1 MADSNGVAR
10 VASSFESDFQ
20 EFNGRSPTAE
30 ETKRHL
36 AFDRLAKTSSL
47 DPATV
52 LLIVDAGRIGSI
64 DNALAA
70 FAETLEQVSQRIDDL
85 AKKPAAIV
93 DGSTC
98 SAQLDAMETRQK
110 EQSAQLRTLDAL
122 ARRNVPEANEGRVTR
137 DLIIFILAML
147 VTFASAMVG
156 ARFMPP
162 MPITIVAALALG
174 IALTLGYQYLTP
186 IVLRSKRG

>member
-1 MADSNGVAR
+1 MADSNSVSR

-36 AFDRLAKTSSL
+36 AFDRLAKTSNL

-52 LLIVDAGRIGSI
+52 LLIVDAGRVGSI
-64 DNALAA
+64 DNAFAA
-70 FAETLEQVSQRIDDL
+70 FAETLEQVSRRIDDL

-93 DGSTC
+93 DAGTC
-98 SAQLDAMETRQK
+98 SAQLDAIETRQK

-122 ARRNVPEANEGRVTR
+122 ARGNVPEANEGRVTR
-137 DLIIFILAML
+137 NLIIFILAVL

-156 ARFMPP
+156 ARFMP
-162 MPITIVAALALG
+162 PITIVAALALG
-174 IALTLGYQYLTP
+174 IALTLGYQYLTL
-186 IVLRSKRG
+186 IVLRSKRR

>member
-30 ETKRHL
+30 EMKRHL
-36 AFDRLAKTSSL
+36 AFDRLAKTTSL

-52 LLIVDAGRIGSI
+52 LLIVDAGRIGSL
-64 DNALAA
+64 DKALATL
-70 FAETLEQVSQRIDDL
+70 AEKLEQVSQRIDDPT
-85 AKKPAAIV
+85 KKPAAIV
-93 DGSTC
+93 DAGTC
-98 SAQLDAMETRQK
+98 SAQLDAIATRQK
-110 EQSAQLRTLDAL
+110 EQGAQLRTLDAL
-122 ARRNVPEANEGRVTR
+122 ARRNGPEANEGRVSR

-147 VTFASAMVG
+147 VTFASATVG

-162 MPITIVAALALG
+162 IAIVAPLVLG
-174 IALTLGYQYLTP
+174 IGLTLGYQYLAP

>member
-1 MADSNGVAR
+1 MADSNSVSR

-36 AFDRLAKTSSL
+36 AFDRLAKTSTL

-64 DNALAA
+64 DKALAA
-70 FAETLEQVSQRIDDL
+70 FAETLEQVSRRIDDL

-93 DGSTC
+93 DAGTC
-98 SAQLDAMETRQK
+98 STQLDAIETRQK
-110 EQSAQLRTLDAL
+110 EQSAQLLRTLDAL

-162 MPITIVAALALG
+162 ITIVAALALG
-174 IALTLGYQYLTP
+174 IALTLGYQHLAP
-186 IVLRSKRG
+186 ILLRSKRG

>member
-36 AFDRLAKTSSL
+36 AFDRLAKTTSL

-52 LLIVDAGRIGSI
+52 LLIVDAGRSGSI

-70 FAETLEQVSQRIDDL
+70 LAETLEQVSQRIDDP

-93 DGSTC
+93 DAGTC
-98 SAQLDAMETRQK
+98 SAQLDAF
-110 EQSAQLRTLDAL
+110 

-156 ARFMPP
+156 ARFTA
-162 MPITIVAALALG
+162 PITIVAALALG

-186 IVLRSKRG
+186 IVLRRKRG